1 MSRRQRQSPT
11 TTTTKRRRRSLVS
24 ARCKPP
30 PMYTIKH
37 IEREGLLA
45 TKEATLFA
53 LFWNG
58 SHFFCVTWSCAFLE
72 LFLAGTSPSQSS
84 IAESGTFQQCQ
95 RMGQEVGF
103 NAKYTKA
110 ESKTTI
116 RLFVLLFYTRKNLCY
131 NSTHSLSLSLSLSLS
146 FVIVL
151 IRWHPYF
158 PFTLAL

>member
-1 MSRRQRQSPT
+1 
-11 TTTTKRRRRSLVS
+11 
-24 ARCKPP
+24 
-30 PMYTIKH
+30 MYTIKH

-116 RLFVLLFYTRKNLCY
+116 RLLVLLLHSQKSLLQQ
-131 NSTHSLSLSLSLSLS
+131 HSLSLSLSLSRL
-146 FVIVL
+146 
-151 IRWHPYF
+151 
-158 PFTLAL
+158 

>member
-1 MSRRQRQSPT
+1 
-11 TTTTKRRRRSLVS
+11 
-24 ARCKPP
+24 
-30 PMYTIKH
+30 MYTIKH

-116 RLFVLLFYTRKNLCY
+116 RLFVLFTLAKISATTAL
-131 NSTHSLSLSLSLSLS
+131 TLSLSLSLSLS
-146 FVIVL
+146 RL
-151 IRWHPYF
+151 
-158 PFTLAL
+158 